1 MEAGMNLMEMAANML
16 GEKLGIDPQTAIT
29 GLSGLFGGADGGLD
43 LDRIMGLVQ
52 QGGLGDALSG
62 LLGNGGSL
70 SIDAAAVT
78 DSLGA
83 NEVAEA
89 AQTMG
94 VSSDALAGG
103 ISDIIPRLIEQVSG
117 SDSPLDAIGG
127 MGGVS
132 DLAKK
137 LF

>member
-1 MEAGMNLMEMAANML
+1 MNLMEMAANML
-16 GEKLGIDPQTAIT
+16 GKKLGIDPQTAIE

-43 LDRIMGLVQ
+43 LDRIMALVQ
-52 QGGLGDALSG
+52 QGGLGDVLAG

-83 NEVAEA
+83 DEVAAA

-103 ISDIIPRLIEQVSG
+103 LSDIIPRLIEQVSG
-117 SDSPLDAIGG
+117 SDGPLDSIGG
-127 MGGVS
+127 LAGVS
-132 DLAKK
+132 DIAKK